1 MTVMNIELFIVDMF
15 DILFV
20 SLLNH
25 DLYLKYEIQA
35 IMQRLFF
42 LMVSLSLRHPMK
54 NVWIRLSKKN
64 PFE

>member
-25 DLYLKYEIQA
+25 DLYLKYEFQA

-42 LMVSLSLRHPMK
+42 LMVSLSLRHRMK
-54 NVWIRLSKKN
+54 NVGIRLSKKN
-64 PFE
+64 PFK